1 MKDAWDSSES
11 YEYFMGRW
19 SSLASQLF
27 LAWLSPSPG
36 LKWLDV
42 GCGSGAL
49 SEMIIN
55 NFSPASFTAIDQSE
69 EYVMAAQ
76 KRLGNQAMCKVGDAL
91 DLPLENSS
99 VNLTVSGL
107 VLNFLSDKEK
117 ALSEMMRVT
126 IKGGIVAGYIWDY
139 GGKMELLKK
148 FWETASELDPNS
160 AHLHEGIRFGDSTDR
175 ALRELFKRAGLKNI
189 KAAPMEISTHFQNFD
204 DYWKPFF
211 GGQGPAPTY
220 LLSLDE
226 ADRNNLRNNLYK
238 KLPIQADGSIIMT
251 ARAWAVRG
259 TV

>member
-19 SSLASQLF
+19 SSLASRLF
-27 LAWLSPSPG
+27 LAWLSPSHG

-55 NFSPASFTAIDQSE
+55 NYNPASLTAIDQSE
-69 EYVMAAQ
+69 EYVKAAQ
-76 KRLGNQAMCKVGDAL
+76 KRLGNHAMCKVGDAL
-91 DLPLENSS
+91 DLPLGKSS

-107 VLNFLSDKEK
+107 VLNFLPDKEK
-117 ALSEMMRVT
+117 ALSEMMGVT
-126 IKGGIVAGYIWDY
+126 IEGGIVAAYIWDY
-139 GGKMELLKK
+139 GGKMEFLKK
-148 FWETASELDPNS
+148 FWDTASELDPNS
-160 AHLHEGIRFGDSTDR
+160 AHLHEGIRFRDSTGR

-189 KAAPMEISTHFQNFD
+189 KTAPIEISTHFQNFD

-211 GGQGPAPTY
+211 GGQGPAPSY
-220 LLSLDE
+220 VLSLNE
-226 ADRNNLRNNLYK
+226 PDRKNLRDILYK

-251 ARAWAVRG
+251 ARAWAARG